1 MIAGPGSPFLI
12 CMCANRLS
20 DTNADLCT
28 DRKSRL
34 SHDISC
40 LFGHSFARR
49 ILIIGRDARNLSF
62 VRFKTYT
69 DNSYAM

>member
-1 MIAGPGSPFLI
+1 
-12 CMCANRLS
+12 MCAYRLS
-20 DTNADLCT
+20 DHTNADLCT
-28 DRKSRL
+28 DRKKEV
-34 SHDISC
+34 ISC